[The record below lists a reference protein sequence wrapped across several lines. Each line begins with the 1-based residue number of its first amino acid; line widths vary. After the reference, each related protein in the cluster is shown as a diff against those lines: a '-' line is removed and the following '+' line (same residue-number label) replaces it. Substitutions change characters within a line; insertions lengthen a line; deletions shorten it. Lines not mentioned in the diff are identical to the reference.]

1 MGSELDLQCRPQYRL
16 RGEGQI
22 KAIHE
27 ATLDL
32 LKTIGVRV
40 FSQEGI
46 ELLKRA
52 GCRAGEDH
60 TIQIPPHLVEENIQ
74 NAPSQITI
82 YDRKGKEAMR
92 LEGKSVYFGL
102 GTDLLT
108 TIGLETGEWRPS
120 QLRDVVNA
128 ALVGDFLKEIDIIAS
143 FAHPQDVPPNLAFIA
158 SFRALVENWTKP
170 IFFTAAGK
178 EDLSSIIEMA
188 EAVAGGRRGPG
199 REALPDSLRR
209 TDQPSL
215 PFSRCAEK
223 ALLMCGQENS
233 RQ

>member
-16 RGEGQI
+16 LGEGQI

-52 GCRAGEDH
+52 GCRAGEDN

-74 NAPSQITI
+74 NASSQITI
-82 YDRKGKEAMR
+82 YDRNGKEAMR

-108 TIGLETGEWRPS
+108 TIDLETGEWRPS

-128 ALVGDFLKEIDIIAS
+128 ALVGDFLKEIDFIAS

-158 SFRALVENWTKP
+158 SFRALVENSTKP

-188 EAVAGGRRGPG
+188 EAVAGGEEALAGRQLPRRGAHASIPQG
-199 REALPDSLRR
+199 RTVATEILQS
-209 TDQPSL
+209 
-215 PFSRCAEK
+215 
-223 ALLMCGQENS
+223 GQC
-233 RQ
+233 